1 MASKESELI
10 DPVDGLPADEVGP
23 QAKEKH
29 EYLRR
34 YLGISSG
41 ARKKFIGN
49 GKAGAVYFDLFCA
62 SGRSRIRGTNEW
74 IDGSAVT
81 AWKCSRENGAPFT
94 NIYISD
100 IDEEKLS
107 ACERRLRALGAP
119 VHSIHASAADSVEKM
134 VSASNQYAL
143 HLAFVDPFSL
153 EALDFRIIS
162 SLSKRK
168 RMDMLI
174 HVSAMD
180 LQRNLASN
188 LAAED
193 SAFDIF
199 APGWR
204 NKVNTAGAQH
214 DVRGRVVE
222 YWREQV
228 AALGPWPSLK
238 PKLITGERNQP
249 LYWLVLAASNDLAH
263 KFWEAAANP
272 QGQKELF

>member
-1 MASKESELI
+1 MALI
-10 DPVDGLPADEVGP
+10 DPVDGLIADEVGP

-41 ARKKFIGN
+41 ARKKFVGN

-62 SGRSRIRGTNEW
+62 SGRSKIRGTNEW
-74 IDGSAVT
+74 IDGSAVV
-81 AWKCSRENGAPFT
+81 AWKSSCANGAPFT
-94 NIYISD
+94 DIYISD

-107 ACERRLRALGAP
+107 ACEKRLRALGAP
-119 VHSIHASAADSVEKM
+119 VHSIRACAVDAVEQMVAEAS
-134 VSASNQYAL
+134 QYAL
-143 HLAFVDPFSL
+143 HLAFIDPFSL
-153 EALDFRIIS
+153 EALDFRIIR
-162 SLSKRK
+162 SLAKLK

-180 LQRNLASN
+180 LNRNLTAN
-188 LAAED
+188 LVAQD
-193 SAFDIF
+193 SVFDVF

-204 NKVNTAGAQH
+204 NKVNTAGAQY

-228 AALGPWPSLK
+228 ANEGAWPSLK
-238 PKLITGERNQP
+238 PKLITGEKNQP
-249 LYWLVLAASNDLAH
+249 LYWLVLAASHNLAH
-263 KFWEAAANP
+263 KFWEVAANP
-272 QGQKELF
+272 QGQKELLF